1 MLAQIICPVLSS
13 VRFERLERDRQKKV
27 HQFLVGKVFFLETVT
42 LNICIGAL
50 SNPFLFLASKLSKVF
65 FLVISAGERQVHVHD
80 RAGRMSPFI

>member
-13 VRFERLERDRQKKV
+13 VRFERLERDRQKV
-27 HQFLVGKVFFLETVT
+27 HQFLVEKVFFLETVT
-42 LNICIGAL
+42 LNIYIGAL